1 MATKIESLNDLLI
14 EEMRDI
20 YHAEKQL
27 LKALPK
33 MAKAAESPDL
43 RDALT
48 NHRKQTEGQVNRLES
63 AFEKL
68 GVAARGKKCLAMEG
82 LIAEG
87 EETIEEGLPAPLGDL
102 AIIAAAQKVEHYE
115 ISGYGTLI
123 ALANN
128 CGYADVAKLLKQ
140 TSEEES
146 SADSTLTRVAE
157 SLMKS
162 VAA

>member
-1 MATKIESLNDLLI
+1 MVKMGSMNDLLI

-33 MAKAAESPDL
+33 MAKAVESPDL
-43 RDALT
+43 RDAFT
-48 NHRKQTEGQVNRLES
+48 NHLKQTEGHVARLES
-63 AFEKL
+63 AFETL
-68 GVAARGKKCLAMEG
+68 GVAARGKKCVGMEG

-87 EETIEEGLPAPLGDL
+87 QESIDEDLPAPFGDL

-123 ALANN
+123 ALANTS
-128 CGYADVAKLLKQ
+128 GHADVAKLLEQ
-140 TSEEES
+140 TSAEES
-146 SADSTLTRVAE
+146 TADSTLTRVAE
-157 SLMKS
+157 SLMKG

>member
-1 MATKIESLNDLLI
+1 MAKMESMNDLLI

-43 RDALT
+43 RDAFT
-48 NHRKQTEGQVNRLES
+48 NHLKQTEGHVARLES
-63 AFEKL
+63 AFETL
-68 GVAARGKKCLAMEG
+68 GIVARGKKCVGMEG

-87 EETIEEGLPAPLGDL
+87 QEAIEESLPAPFGDL

-123 ALANN
+123 ALANTS
-128 CGYADVAKLLKQ
+128 GHADVAKLLEQ
-140 TSEEES
+140 TSQEES
-146 SADSTLTRVAE
+146 TADSTLTRVAE
-157 SLMKS
+157 SLMRG